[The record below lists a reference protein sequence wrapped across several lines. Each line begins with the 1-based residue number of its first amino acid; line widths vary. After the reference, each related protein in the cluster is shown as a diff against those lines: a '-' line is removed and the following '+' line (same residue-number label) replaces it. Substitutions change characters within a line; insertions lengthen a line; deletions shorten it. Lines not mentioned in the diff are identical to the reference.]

1 VVGNVEIGQ
10 ILSQRDWFGGSGGA
24 GSGGSGGGSGG
35 SGGGPGGF
43 GSGRMGGPA
52 GTRPP
57 LPQFSRPRG
66 PLVLTLIILAVLLL
80 VITMGAGLWTD
91 VLWFDSVGFTKVFW
105 VELGTKLGLFVVCGL
120 ITAAVV
126 ASSLLVGY
134 RTRPV
139 YPPVSEEQQNLD
151 HYRELLE
158 PLRRVATIAAPA
170 VLGLFAGSAGAS
182 QWKTFLLWANRVPF
196 GTQDAQFKLDIGF
209 FVFTLPWLQFIVG
222 FLTMTLVLGVLAAA
236 MTHYVYGG
244 LQLQNKGERTT
255 TAARVHLSLL
265 LAVLVL
271 IRSGNWW
278 LDRYSLTTKDSR
290 LITGLTY
297 TDQHAVLPSK
307 AFLAVAGV
315 MCAALIV
322 ATIWTH
328 SWRLPAI
335 GLGALVV
342 CAIAVGG
349 IYPAMVQSFKVRPS
363 EKSLE
368 APFID
373 RNIQATRKAYGLEG
387 ASVTQ
392 YKASTKASQ
401 GQLRNDTATIP
412 GIRLVDPS
420 VVSPTFKQLQ
430 AVKNYYQFPD
440 ALDVDR
446 YSIDG
451 SLRDTVVAVRELQQ
465 DGLPPGQ
472 RNWVNDHTVYTHGF
486 GLVAAFGNR
495 SGEDGQPVFY
505 QQNIPPVGPLGAFE
519 PRIYFGEQSPEY
531 SIVGGPA
538 NGPKKELDYPD
549 ASTTGQQNN
558 TYAGKGGVDISSLA
572 RKTAFAIKYRELKI
586 MLSDTVVNGSRLLD
600 HRTPRERVERVA
612 PWLTLDG
619 NSYPAVVDGRV
630 QWILDGYTT
639 SSDYPYSRL
648 QQINNAT
655 ADSLTQRT
663 TSVQAL
669 EAGQIN
675 YMRNSVKATVDAFD
689 GSVKLYVWDDKDPL
703 LKAWMGAFGGTVHPM
718 SEISGGL
725 MSHLRYPED
734 IFKVQ
739 RSLMTKYHVTDPGA
753 FYGGQ
758 DYWTVPDDPT
768 QETQKVDQPPYYLS
782 IAMPGQPAPS
792 FSVTTTFSPT
802 GDRPVLAG
810 FMAVDANAG
819 NVAGQRKAGYGA
831 LRLLELPRDTTVKG
845 PGQVQNDI
853 ESSNISSPRFT
864 LTLSQFLNNNRT
876 QGSQITLGNQLT
888 LPVGGGLLY
897 VEPIYVRAK
906 TGSSY
911 PLSRAIVVAFGNQLA
926 WSDTLNGALDGLFG
940 GNSGV
945 ATSDGTT
952 PTKPPPTTGTKP
964 PTGATN
970 AALAAALAD
979 VQKAFTDG
987 QAALKKGDFTAYGQA
1002 QSRLQAAIAEAV
1014 DAAPTGTVTLPT
1026 PGATTTPPSP
1036 APTTTAKP

>member
-1 VVGNVEIGQ
+1 
-10 ILSQRDWFGGSGGA
+10 
-24 GSGGSGGGSGG
+24 
-35 SGGGPGGF
+35 
-43 GSGRMGGPA
+43 MGGPA
-52 GTRPP
+52 RPRPP
-57 LPQFSRPRG
+57 MPQFSRPRG
-66 PLVLTLIILAVLLL
+66 PLVPTLVILAALIL
-80 VITMGAGLWTD
+80 VVTWAAGVWTD

-105 VELGTKLGLFVVCGL
+105 VELWTKIGLFVVSGA
-120 ITAAVV
+120 ITASVV
-126 ASSLLVGY
+126 ASSLLIGY

-158 PLRRVATIAAPA
+158 PLRRLATIAAP
-170 VLGLFAGSAGAS
+170 VILGIFAGSAGAS
-182 QWKTFLLWANRVPF
+182 QWKTFLLWSNRVPF
-196 GTQDAQFKLDIGF
+196 GSKDAQFKLDIGF

-222 FLTMTLVLGVLAAA
+222 FLTMTLILGLLAAA
-236 MTHYVYGG
+236 ATHYVYGG
-244 LQLQNKGERTT
+244 LQLQTKGERTT

-265 LAVLVL
+265 LAALVLV
-271 IRSGNWW
+271 RAGSWW
-278 LDRYSLTTKDSR
+278 LERYSLTTKDSR

-297 TDQHAVLPSK
+297 TDQHAVLPTK
-307 AFLAVAGV
+307 AFLAVAAV
-315 MCAALIV
+315 MCAALFV

-328 SWRLPAI
+328 SWRLPAV
-335 GLGALVV
+335 GVASLVV
-342 CAIAVGG
+342 CAIVVGG
-349 IYPAMVQSFKVRPS
+349 IIPAMVQSFKVRPS

-373 RNIQATRKAYGLEG
+373 RNIKATREAYGLSG
-387 ASVTQ
+387 AQVTQ

-446 YSIDG
+446 YAIDG
-451 SLRDTVVAVRELQQ
+451 ALRDTVVAVRELQQ
-465 DGLPPGQ
+465 DGLPASQ

-486 GLVAAFGNR
+486 GLVAAYGNR
-495 SGEDGQPVFY
+495 TGDDGQPVFY

-519 PRIYFGEQSPEY
+519 PRVYFGEQSPDY

-549 ASTTGQQNN
+549 SSPTGQQNN
-558 TYAGKGGVDISSLA
+558 TYAGKGGVAIGDFA
-572 RKTAFAIKYRELKI
+572 RKVAYAIKYRELKI
-586 MLSDTVVNGSRLLD
+586 LLSDTVVPGSRLMD

-619 NSYPAVVDGRV
+619 NSYPAVVDGKV

-639 SSDYPYSRL
+639 SADYPYSRL

-655 ADSLTQRT
+655 ADSLTART

-669 EAGQIN
+669 EAGQVN
-675 YMRNSVKATVDAFD
+675 YIRNSVKATVDAYD

-703 LKAWMGAFGGTVHPM
+703 LKAWTKAFGGTVRPM
-718 SEISGGL
+718 SEISGSL
-725 MSHLRYPED
+725 MAHLRYPED

-739 RSLMTKYHVTDPGA
+739 RSLMAKYHVTDPGA

-768 QETQKVDQPPYYLS
+768 QETRKVDQPPYYLS
-782 IAMPGQPAPS
+782 IAMPGQPGPS
-792 FSVTTTFSPT
+792 FSVTTTFMPQ

-819 NVAGQRKAGYGA
+819 NVAGKRREGYGA

-897 VEPIYVRAK
+897 VEPIYVSAK

-926 WSDTLNGALDGLFG
+926 WSDTLSGALDGLFG

-945 ATSDGTT
+945 STADSGTGAPTTPPATTGKGTGGTATS
-952 PTKPPPTTGTKP
+952 PALK
-964 PTGATN
+964 
-970 AALAAALAD
+970 AALEDA
-979 VQKAFTDG
+979 QKAFTDG
-987 QAALKKGDFTAYGQA
+987 QEALKRGDFAAYGQA
-1002 QSRLQAAIAEAV
+1002 QKRLQAAIAEAV
-1014 DAAPTGTVTLPT
+1014 AAAPSGSVTLPA
-1026 PGATTTPPSP
+1026 PGATKAAPSP